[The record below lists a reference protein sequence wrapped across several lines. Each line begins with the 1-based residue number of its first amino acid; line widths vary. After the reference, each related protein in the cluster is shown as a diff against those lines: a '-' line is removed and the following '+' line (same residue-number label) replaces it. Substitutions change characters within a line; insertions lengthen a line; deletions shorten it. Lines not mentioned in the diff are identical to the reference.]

1 MFFPMRNRNLN
12 QLLLLLFK
20 FCIVDGCE
28 GCHKP
33 CVMGW
38 YFVLGISIT
47 VLILFFVAEFASK
60 CKHWNTFFLIIEL
73 IALCWCQVLIS
84 DLSVIY
90 FFIIT
95 FCWVTVCET
104 SYFMLIITKHYFALQ
119 IDKKNG
125 NFFCFH
131 MFQRNVNCTVLFTC
145 GCFPFLLRSWAI
157 CFYNRLQ

>member
-1 MFFPMRNRNLN
+1 MRNRNLN
-12 QLLLLLFK
+12 QLLILFFM

-47 VLILFFVAEFASK
+47 VLILFLLQNLQV
-60 CKHWNTFFLIIEL
+60 NVNIETRFSL
-73 IALCWCQVLIS
+73 LLSWLLWCQILIS

-90 FFIIT
+90 FFITI

-104 SYFMLIITKHYFALQ
+104 SYFMLIITKHYLALQ
-119 IDKKNG
+119 IDRKNG

-131 MFQRNVNCTVLFTC
+131 LFQRNVNCTVLFTY

>member
-1 MFFPMRNRNLN
+1 MCNGLI
-12 QLLLLLFK
+12 
-20 FCIVDGCE
+20 FCARYINYSVN
-28 GCHKP
+28 
-33 CVMGW
+33 
-38 YFVLGISIT
+38 T
-47 VLILFFVAEFASK
+47 FFVAEFASK
-60 CKHWNTFFLIIEL
+60 CKHWNTFFPIIEL
-73 IALCWCQVLIS
+73 IALCWCQIFIS

-90 FFIIT
+90 FFIII

-119 IDKKNG
+119 IDKKNS

-131 MFQRNVNCTVLFTC
+131 LFQRNVNCTLLFTY